1 MDELIDILDSEG
13 NFTGKTMM
21 KSEAHKKGYFHPTVT
36 IWCYNK
42 KGEVLIQQRAH
53 NKDTH
58 PLLWDASVAGHI
70 GAGEDKL
77 RSAVRE
83 VEEEIGLKISE
94 KDLIKIGVFKSVHR
108 HHPTLIDCEFRHT
121 FLCELKTDL
130 ENLTKQESEVKALA
144 LIPLSKFIEELHE
157 NSSSKKYVPHD
168 HGYYETI
175 IKAIEK
181 RL

>member
-21 KSEAHKKGYFHPTVT
+21 KSEAHRKGCYHPTVT

-42 KGEVLIQQRAH
+42 QGEILLQQRAH

-70 GAGEDKL
+70 GAGEDIL
-77 RSAVRE
+77 QSAVRE

-108 HHPTLIDCEFRHT
+108 HHATLVDCEFRHT
-121 FLCELKTDL
+121 FLCELKTGLD
-130 ENLTKQESEVKALA
+130 NLTKQESEVKALA
-144 LIPLSKFIEELHE
+144 LIPLSKFIEELRL
-157 NSSSKKYVPHD
+157 NSSSKKYVSHD
-168 HGYYETI
+168 PGYYLIVIEA
-175 IKAIEK
+175 IKE